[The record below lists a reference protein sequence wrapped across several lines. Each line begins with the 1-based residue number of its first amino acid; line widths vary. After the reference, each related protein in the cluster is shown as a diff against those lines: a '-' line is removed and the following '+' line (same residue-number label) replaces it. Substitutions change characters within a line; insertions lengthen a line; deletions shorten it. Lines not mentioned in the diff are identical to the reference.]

1 MENEVKEPAPIY
13 NRIKPDDYLAMERAS
28 EIKHEYFDGLIVAM
42 SGARLKH
49 LQIVSNLH
57 ASIAPFL
64 KDKNCRMFMADMRVA
79 TPGRDGYF
87 YPGASIICGEPE
99 CEDEMF
105 DTLLNPKVIFEIL
118 SKSTRKADMTYKFTY
133 YQQIPS

>member
-13 NRIKPDDYLAMERAS
+13 NRITPDEYLAMERAA
-28 EIKHEYFDGLIVAM
+28 ETKHEYFDGLIVAM

-49 LQIVSNLH
+49 LQIASNLL
-57 ASIAPFL
+57 AAIGPFL
-64 KDKNCRMFMADMRVA
+64 KDKNYRMFLADMRVA

-87 YPGASIICGEPE
+87 YPDASIICGEPV

-105 DTLLNPKVIFEIL
+105 DTLLE
-118 SKSTRKADMTYKFTY
+118 SKSD
-133 YQQIPS
+133 I